1 MNNHLDTNDYE
12 FGYIYL
18 RSHISY
24 QESNIIKVGK
34 TTDLV
39 NRDCVYATGEEYRG
53 KYKIIYKFK
62 YNILNTID
70 NHIKKEFK
78 KYNHYKGGSTE
89 LFKTEIIDEL
99 EDFFKLFEYE
109 YTKLSIE
116 DIENSLILNTDN
128 IIIPRNYQLDII
140 NKCIRLKKY
149 H

>member
-1 MNNHLDTNDYE
+1 MNNHLENNNYE

-62 YNILNTID
+62 Y
-70 NHIKKEFK
+70 
-78 KYNHYKGGSTE
+78 
-89 LFKTEIIDEL
+89 
-99 EDFFKLFEYE
+99 
-109 YTKLSIE
+109 
-116 DIENSLILNTDN
+116 
-128 IIIPRNYQLDII
+128 
-140 NKCIRLKKY
+140 
-149 H
+149 